1 MKKILLDKSFLS
13 LIIFFVTGLIIGFIF
28 TFLLNEDDKSR
39 ISKSILE
46 YINLLKSS
54 NITYSNFINSFIPSF
69 IFINL
74 IFISSFLFIFF
85 PLIYFLNFYKGF
97 IIGFTLGALIISY
110 KLKGLLYALIF
121 MFPHELLLIFFILL
135 ISTLMIK
142 NTIKLINLFKEDKSI
157 KIRLFYKK
165 FLVLYFGSVLIL
177 VLITLSELFLN
188 TYIVKLFF
196 WQT

>member
-196 WQT
+196 